1 MNGQS
6 AATVG
11 AAPDR
16 QLLLPDK
23 THQEFLAAVEEHP
36 TLRVEYLN
44 GDIVMTP
51 ARSPHHQMVVANL
64 LLLLGQH
71 TKQKELGLVLPA
83 PVDVVLAREAQIT
96 QPDLIFVDK
105 AHRAKLLARAVVNG
119 APDLAVEILSPSTAR
134 GDRKIKLLLYAQH
147 GVGEY
152 WIVDPEDRSVEVYVL
167 DGNSYRIGG
176 IFMPGDTISAGKFA
190 DAAVTV
196 ESVFAE

>member
-23 THQEFLAAVEEHP
+23 THQEFQAAVEEHP

-71 TKQKELGLVLPA
+71 AKQKELGLVLPA

-96 QPDLIFVDK
+96 QPDLIFVGK
-105 AHRAKLLARAVVNG
+105 SHRAKLLARSVVNG
-119 APDLAVEILSPSTAR
+119 APDLVIEILSPSTAR
-134 GDRKIKLLLYAQH
+134 MDRKVKLLLYAQH

-167 DGNSYRIGG
+167 DGNSFRIGG
-176 IFMPGDTISAGKFA
+176 IFMAGDAITAGKFA
-190 DAAVTV
+190 DAGVTA

>member
-1 MNGQS
+1 MNGAT
-6 AATVG
+6 AAAAG

-16 QLLLPDK
+16 QMLLPDK
-23 THQEFLAAVEEHP
+23 THQEFQAAVEEHP

-71 TKQKELGLVLPA
+71 AKQKDLGVVLPA

-134 GDRKIKLLLYAQH
+134 MDRKVKLLLYAQH
-147 GVGEY
+147 GVAEY
-152 WIVDPEDRSVEVYVL
+152 WIVDPDDRSVEVYTL
-167 DGNSYRIGG
+167 DGTSFRIGG
-176 IFMPGDTISAGKFA
+176 IYMPGDTIAAGKFT
-190 DAAVTV
+190 DAGITI
-196 ESVFAE
+196 ESIFAE